1 MIFYEDFFD
10 NNFLGENLTK
20 PFLMNF
26 LTRTFWTRYVMEKNW
41 PGGQNWPKARILDG
55 KSKN

>member
-1 MIFYEDFFD
+1 
-10 NNFLGENLTK
+10 
-20 PFLMNF
+20 
-26 LTRTFWTRYVMEKNW
+26 MEKNWPKARVGQIWPGGQNWPKGQNWQGDQNW